1 MSNIAMPA
9 AKKTSTKKRPKAAPA
24 KKPAGR
30 VYGGISLEQRRAQR
44 RQTFLDAGLTVFG
57 RDGFRAATVRGLCR
71 EAGLTDRYFYEN
83 FENLEALLM
92 AVYRQQMDR
101 IRDNMVN
108 ALQQA
113 PQSASTV
120 DKVRSMLEAY
130 FQMLENP
137 HVARVCMVELEGV
150 STEVEQLYH
159 GVILAYSQLLIELAQ
174 GEFPDHSIDAD
185 EAHILSIALV
195 GAMRQ
200 TGTHWFLSQYALP
213 RDKMVDASC
222 RLAMGVLKELA
233 LPIA

>member
-1 MSNIAMPA
+1 MSNVAMPV
-9 AKKTSTKKRPKAAPA
+9 AKKSATKARPKSVSS
-24 KKPAGR
+24 KKPTGR

-44 RQTFLDAGLTVFG
+44 RQSFLDAGLTVFG

-83 FENLEALLM
+83 FDNLEDLLI
-92 AVYRQQMDR
+92 AVYQQQMDR

-108 ALQQA
+108 ALQEA
-113 PQSASTV
+113 PEGAGTE
-120 DKVRSMLEAY
+120 DKVRAMLEAY
-130 FQMLENP
+130 FQMLEDP

-150 STEVEQLYH
+150 SKEVEQLYH

-174 GEFPDHSIDAD
+174 AEFPDHSMDTD
-185 EAHILSIALV
+185 EADILSIALV

-213 RDKMVDASC
+213 RDKMVHASC
-222 RLAMGVLKELA
+222 RLAMGLLKELQFK
-233 LPIA
+233 ID